1 MSYQDQ
7 AEKINEVFKRT
18 FPEWND
24 EKKKELVD
32 TILRFGQVA
41 KYRCR
46 GNTAY
51 DNFSKIVFKDIAELE
66 RQQVEG
72 QEFEAL
78 MVKK

>member
-7 AEKINEVFKRT
+7 AEKINEVFKRIIPLT
-18 FPEWND
+18 NFQSN
-24 EKKKELVD
+24 ELLNA
-32 TILRFGQVA
+32 ILRFGQVA

-46 GNTAY
+46 SNTAY